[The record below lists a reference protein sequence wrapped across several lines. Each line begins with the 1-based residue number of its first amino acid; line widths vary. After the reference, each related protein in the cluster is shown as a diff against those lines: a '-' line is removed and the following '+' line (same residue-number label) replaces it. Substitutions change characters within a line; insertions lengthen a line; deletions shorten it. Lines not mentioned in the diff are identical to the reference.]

1 MIITLPPITVIAN
14 ISRPKHTV
22 QQPARHPVGTV
33 LARGVPAL
41 EQRPR
46 QGPCVP
52 RDLHDAPSLSLR
64 TDMMPEEGR
73 SGVGVVSDAVQ
84 QIRGILVHT
93 VVYDDGFVL
102 SYHTQHIVQYIAHC
116 T

>member
-1 MIITLPPITVIAN
+1 
-14 ISRPKHTV
+14 
-22 QQPARHPVGTV
+22 
-33 LARGVPAL
+33 
-41 EQRPR
+41 
-46 QGPCVP
+46 
-52 RDLHDAPSLSLR
+52 
-64 TDMMPEEGR
+64 MMPEEGR